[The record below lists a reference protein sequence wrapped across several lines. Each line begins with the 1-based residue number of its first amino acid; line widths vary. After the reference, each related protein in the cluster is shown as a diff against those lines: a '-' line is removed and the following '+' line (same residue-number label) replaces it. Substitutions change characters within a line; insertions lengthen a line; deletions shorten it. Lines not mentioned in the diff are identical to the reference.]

1 MNKLI
6 ITALLAMMCGS
17 MKAQSEIVLDTTYV
31 DIRGY
36 MNGNER
42 EAPKY
47 KSGMASAVQY
57 LTNNLKYPKEA
68 EKNGVEGKVMME
80 FMIEK
85 DGTLSHIRPIETKVH
100 FFNLKK
106 LSEKTGQSE
115 QELIKHY
122 GKMFQE
128 EGVRVLSIMPK
139 WKPGKM
145 NGQPVRVKNFLPLH
159 FGIPRFTGMG
169 R

>member
-6 ITALLAMMCGS
+6 ITALLAMMCGG

-31 DIRGY
+31 DIRAF
-36 MNGNER
+36 MDGNEGN
-42 EAPKY
+42 APKY
-47 KSGMASAVQY
+47 KSGMAAAVQY

-85 DGTLSHIRPIETKVH
+85 DGTLSNIKPIETRVH

-106 LSEKTGQSE
+106 LSEKTGISE
-115 QELIKHY
+115 QELLNHY
-122 GKMFQE
+122 GKLLQD
-128 EGVRVLSIMPK
+128 EGTRVLSVMPK
-139 WKPGKM
+139 WKPGKV
-145 NGQPVRVKNFLPLH
+145 NGQPVRVKNYLPLH
-159 FGIPRFTGMG
+159 FGLPRFVN